1 MDGNHPERID
11 SRPKRRKDQSNP
23 YKLFTVGID
32 TEEPHYYV
40 SFPDSQGVQICLEI
54 NKELFDTMDQFEL
67 NDLSALNE
75 RDNHFE
81 QSELTEES
89 LNKRAVVQ
97 QEPLDELVFEKMQH
111 QKLYKA
117 ISQLPELQRRRLV
130 LYYFGGYTYE
140 QIARMEGCSKV
151 AVKYTVDRA
160 IDSLKN
166 YYKNFEKQT

>member
-1 MDGNHPERID
+1 MDGKHPNNHD

-23 YKLFTVGID
+23 YKLFTIGIG
-32 TEEPHYYV
+32 TEETHYYV
-40 SFPDSQGVQICLEI
+40 SFSDSQGVQVCMEI

-89 LNKRAVVQ
+89 LSKRAIVQ
-97 QEPLDELVFEKMQH
+97 QVPLDELIFERLQH
-111 QKLYKA
+111 KKLHKA
-117 ISQLPELQRRRLV
+117 ISRLPDLQRRRLV

-151 AVKYTVDRA
+151 AVKYTIDKA
-160 IDSLKN
+160 IDSLK
-166 YYKNFEKQT
+166 KII